1 MIRKKMREDKNWNKK
16 VAVPPVNSGLYPPV
30 DRIRIQPDGQSRG
43 RRKALPWRPPEAAK
57 R

>member
-1 MIRKKMREDKNWNKK
+1 LIRKQMKEDKK

-30 DRIRIQPDGQSRG
+30 DRIRIQPDGQSPG